1 MASLTL
7 ITAAAALASNSLFA
21 SAAWCDPAYNYCAN
35 VLFDIGEYI
44 HCWKDTLGV
53 CMYHGLYI
61 PGYSEND
68 MNNALVD
75 AGEPNSIVYKFG
87 SLYHCGPNGAIS
99 FAQFCGLG
107 GCRNA
112 GAGNSDYCG

>member
-1 MASLTL
+1 MVSLTF
-7 ITAAAALASNSLFA
+7 ITAAAVLASNSLFA

-35 VLFDIGEYI
+35 VLFDIG
-44 HCWKDTLGV
+44 
-53 CMYHGLYI
+53 
-61 PGYSEND
+61 YSEND

-75 AGEPNSIVYKFG
+75 AGKPNSIVYKFG